1 MLCSCFK
8 LSQENVRVAQVAVG
22 TSFRRPV
29 PKLTSNFQPLLKQS
43 NQKYLFSG

>member
-8 LSQENVRVAQVAVG
+8 LSQENVRIAQVAVG